1 MDAFL
6 DYVEK
11 YKFAILGT
19 VLVHIIFFFYSTFA
33 TLERPYTSVDPEAE
47 VLIPLDEVEF
57 DPEIM
62 EMMKLN
68 EQKPQEVTNIIA
80 DANDQR
86 EKSHHDFSSQEEMD
100 EEVMKSAEEL
110 EKEYQDYWKGQRGP
124 DESSNADIE
133 DPDKEEKDS
142 RKNNVN
148 KNNIDTEGS
157 NAVAGEV
164 LVRYDLSNRK
174 AHDLPKPG
182 YTCNSSGT
190 VVVDIKVDKTGA
202 VKSASFNA
210 GLSSGADECMIDK
223 AIRYA
228 KKSRFNYSGGAPS
241 AQSGTITYKFVSRK

>member
-19 VLVHIIFFFYSTFA
+19 VLVHIIFFFYTTFA
-33 TLERPYTSVDPEAE
+33 TLEKPYNNVDPEAE
-47 VLIPLDEVEF
+47 VLIPLDDIEF
-57 DPEIM
+57 DPKIM
-62 EMMKLN
+62 EMMNLN
-68 EQKPQEVTNIIA
+68 EQKPQEVTNVVA

-86 EKSHHDFSSQEEMD
+86 EKSHHDFSSQEDMD
-100 EEVMKSAEEL
+100 EEVMKSAKEL
-110 EKEYQDYWKGQRGP
+110 EEEYENYWKGQRGP
-124 DESSNADIE
+124 NESSNADIE
-133 DPDKEEKDS
+133 DPDKEKDDH

-148 KNNIDTEGS
+148 ENNIDTDGS

-164 LVRYDLSNRK
+164 LVRYDLSDRK

-190 VVVDIKVDKTGA
+190 VVVDIKVDKTGE
-202 VKSASFNA
+202 VKSASFNSS
-210 GLSSGADECMIDK
+210 LSSGASECMINK
-223 AIRYA
+223 AVRYA

-241 AQSGTITYKFVSRK
+241 TQSGTITYKFVSR